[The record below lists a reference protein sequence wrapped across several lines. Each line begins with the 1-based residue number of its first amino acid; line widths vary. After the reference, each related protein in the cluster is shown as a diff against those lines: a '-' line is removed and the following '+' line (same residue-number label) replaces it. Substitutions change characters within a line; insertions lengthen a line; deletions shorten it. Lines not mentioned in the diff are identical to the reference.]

1 MSDNDRCIELLEES
15 LKLRETLA
23 ETESR
28 VLELEEKYF
37 GLIMAVSSKY
47 EGASRNET
55 ALKYIRQC
63 EEIPCLESNVG
74 AQEEKP

>member
-37 GLIMAVSSKY
+37 GLIMAVS
-47 EGASRNET
+47 
-55 ALKYIRQC
+55 
-63 EEIPCLESNVG
+63 
-74 AQEEKP
+74 